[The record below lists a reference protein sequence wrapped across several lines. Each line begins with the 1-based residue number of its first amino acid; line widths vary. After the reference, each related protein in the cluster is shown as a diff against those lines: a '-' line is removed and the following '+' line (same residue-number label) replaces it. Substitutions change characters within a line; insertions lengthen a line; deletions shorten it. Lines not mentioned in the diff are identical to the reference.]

1 MVCCS
6 ICGIL
11 LFGVCNLKD
20 VRWSTFS
27 GEPPLYAL
35 DNTGMVDYLLDVADQ
50 WHSCQNCNGAVSDLV
65 KSFATLLTADY
76 QRLLMSTKPL
86 LLQQL
91 CCIDVGMNVKQ
102 KYSSFATGQLYTN
115 TLMDHAMIA
124 NMEVKPN
131 APLIGRLCTKQP
143 LQPCPLPYI

>member
-1 MVCCS
+1 
-6 ICGIL
+6 
-11 LFGVCNLKD
+11 
-20 VRWSTFS
+20 
-27 GEPPLYAL
+27 
-35 DNTGMVDYLLDVADQ
+35 MVDYLLDVADQ

>member
-1 MVCCS
+1 MPWV
-6 ICGIL
+6 IL
-11 LFGVCNLKD
+11 
-20 VRWSTFS
+20 
-27 GEPPLYAL
+27 
-35 DNTGMVDYLLDVADQ
+35 VDYLHDVADQ
-50 WHSCQNCNGAVSDLV
+50 WHKWHSSQNCNGAVSDLV
-65 KSFATLLTADY
+65 KSFAPLLTADY

-91 CCIDVGMNVKQ
+91 CCIGVGMNVKQ
-102 KYSSFATGQLYTN
+102 KYSSFATGQLYNN